1 MKKRQKNQEK
11 YLANHLSKS
20 MSILCV
26 NDKVSVNIVVNIKHI
41 YLNTCFRMSLYNYKG
56 KHVIQK
62 GQFGLKY
69 FFQ

>member
-1 MKKRQKNQEK
+1 MKKRQKNQEN
-11 YLANHLSKS
+11 YLTNHLSKS

-41 YLNTCFRMSLYNYKG
+41 YLNTCFRMSLYNCKG
-56 KHVIQK
+56 KRVIQK
-62 GQFGLKY
+62 GQFCLKY